1 MKAIVIDQPG
11 GPANLQLREK
21 PDLQPVPGM
30 LTIDV
35 AYAGVGYFEVLMSR
49 GEFVSAFP
57 MPLTPGLE
65 VSGYVRAIGEG
76 VEGFYIGQPVAA
88 MTLLDLNGY
97 ASMANV
103 RPALTVPLDQ
113 LGAELDLATA
123 AASIVNLT
131 TAYLA
136 IKDVYRMRKGD
147 DILVHAAGGGL
158 GSFLGQVAKRLGA
171 GKVLGTV
178 GRAQK
183 VQQAAAFGY
192 DEVFVRTDFVER
204 TLQATGNKG
213 VQAVFDPVGGSMRKQ
228 SLEVLSPLGQLVVV
242 GNASGEEDVMHSF
255 NQIWFSNQQFA
266 GFTLGGYSESHPV
279 ETGKAAREALGMLA
293 RKEIH
298 AEIQGVYPLED
309 AAEALTLLEE
319 KNTVGK
325 LVLKIEQN

>member
-1 MKAIVIDQPG
+1 
-11 GPANLQLREK
+11 
-21 PDLQPVPGM
+21 M

-35 AYAGVGYFEVLMSR
+35 AYAGVGYFEVLLSR
-49 GEFVSAFP
+49 GEFQSAFP

-76 VEGFYIGQPVAA
+76 VEGFHVGQPVAS
-88 MTLLDLNGY
+88 MTLHDLNGF

-103 RPALTVPLDQ
+103 RPDLTVPLDQ

-136 IKDVYRMRKGD
+136 LKDVYRMRTGD
-147 DILVHAAGGGL
+147 NVLVHAAVGGL

-178 GRAQK
+178 GSAGK
-183 VQQAAAFGY
+183 TKLAESLGY
-192 DEVFVRTDFVER
+192 DELFVRSDFVEQ
-204 TLQATGNKG
+204 TLRATGQKG
-213 VQAVFDPVGGSMRKQ
+213 VHAVFDPVGGNLRKQ
-228 SLEVLSPLGQLVVV
+228 SLEVLRPLGQLVVV
-242 GNASGEEDVMHSF
+242 GNASGDEDVNHSF
-255 NQIWFSNQQFA
+255 NQIWFSNHQFA
-266 GFTLGGYSESHPV
+266 GFTLGGYSDSNPV

-298 AEIQGVYPLED
+298 AEIQGVYPLEH
-309 AAEALTLLEE
+309 AAEALSLLEE
-319 KNTVGK
+319 RNTVGK
-325 LVLKIEQN
+325 LVLKI